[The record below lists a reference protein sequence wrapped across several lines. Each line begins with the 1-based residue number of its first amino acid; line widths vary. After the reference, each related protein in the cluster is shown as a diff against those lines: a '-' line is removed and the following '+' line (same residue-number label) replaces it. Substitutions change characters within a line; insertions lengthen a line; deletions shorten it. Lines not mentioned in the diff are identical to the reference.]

1 MINRVIQMKSKVYV
15 LLCAIVLCTIFSS
28 AAWLLSNEH
37 FDTIPTIE
45 GEDKSEYILHRT
57 QLLPREDITSFAVDD
72 GKIYIYYDKAALI
85 NVYGTDGSFR
95 YGIQIST
102 IPNGR
107 GDIAAL
113 DGKLYIESRRSIIF
127 IFQDEQLVD
136 SIEPV
141 NSYEKYI
148 SARAIFSSEK
158 KTADDVYNYQ
168 LSVSNNDI
176 IRQDTQE
183 TVIDLPQKSF
193 TAEHLL
199 IIGLFLLALSLFGYE
214 KLFHK

>member
-1 MINRVIQMKSKVYV
+1 MISKVIKVKSKAYI
-15 LLCAIVLCTIFSS
+15 LLCCIVLCAIFSS

-136 SIEPV
+136 SIEPD

-148 SARAIFSSEK
+148 SARTIFSSEK
-158 KTADDVYNYQ
+158 KTVDDIYNYQ

-176 IRQDTQE
+176 IRQDTLE

>member
-85 NVYGTDGSFR
+85 NVYETDGSFR

-136 SIEPV
+136 SIEPD

-158 KTADDVYNYQ
+158 KTADDIYNYQ

-176 IRQDTQE
+176 IRQDTLE

>member
-1 MINRVIQMKSKVYV
+1 MINKVIQMKSKVYV

-136 SIEPV
+136 SIEPD

-158 KTADDVYNYQ
+158 KTADDIYNYQ

-176 IRQDTQE
+176 IRQDTLE

-199 IIGLFLLALSLFGYE
+199 IIGLFLLALSLLGYE

>member
-1 MINRVIQMKSKVYV
+1 MKSKVYV

-57 QLLPREDITSFAVDD
+57 QLLPREDITSFIVDD

-136 SIEPV
+136 SIEPD

-158 KTADDVYNYQ
+158 KTADDIYNYQ

-176 IRQDTQE
+176 IRQDTLE

>member
-136 SIEPV
+136 SIEPD

-148 SARAIFSSEK
+148 SARANFSSEK
-158 KTADDVYNYQ
+158 KTADDIYNYQ

-176 IRQDTQE
+176 IRQDTLE

>member
-37 FDTIPTIE
+37 FNTIPAIE
-45 GEDKSEYILHRT
+45 GEDKSKYILHRT

-136 SIEPV
+136 SIEPD

-158 KTADDVYNYQ
+158 KTADDIYNYQ

-176 IRQDTQE
+176 IRQDTLE

>member
-1 MINRVIQMKSKVYV
+1 MKSKVYV

-158 KTADDVYNYQ
+158 KTADDIYNYQ

-176 IRQDTQE
+176 IRQDTLE

>member
-1 MINRVIQMKSKVYV
+1 MVIQMKSKVYV

-72 GKIYIYYDKAALI
+72 EKIYIYYDKAALI

-113 DGKLYIESRRSIIF
+113 DGKLYIESRRPIIF
-127 IFQDEQLVD
+127 VFQDDQMIE
-136 SIEPV
+136 SIDP
-141 NSYEKYI
+141 NSSYEKYI

-158 KTADDVYNYQ
+158 KTADDIYNYQ

-176 IRQDTQE
+176 IRQDTLE

>member
-136 SIEPV
+136 SIEPD

-158 KTADDVYNYQ
+158 KTADDIYNYQ

-176 IRQDTQE
+176 IRQDTLE

-193 TAEHLL
+193 TAKHLL

>member
-28 AAWLLSNEH
+28 AAWFLSNEH

-107 GDIAAL
+107 ADIAAL

-136 SIEPV
+136 SIEPY

-158 KTADDVYNYQ
+158 KTADDIYNYQ

-176 IRQDTQE
+176 IRQDTLE

-193 TAEHLL
+193 TAEQLL

>member
-1 MINRVIQMKSKVYV
+1 MLNKVIQMKSKVYV

-136 SIEPV
+136 SIEPD

-158 KTADDVYNYQ
+158 KTADDIYNYQ

-176 IRQDTQE
+176 IRQDTLE

>member
-1 MINRVIQMKSKVYV
+1 MINKVIQMKSKVYV

-37 FDTIPTIE
+37 FNTIPAIE

-85 NVYGTDGSFR
+85 NVYGTDGSFQ

-136 SIEPV
+136 SIEPD

-158 KTADDVYNYQ
+158 KTADDIYNYQ

-176 IRQDTQE
+176 IRQDTLE
-183 TVIDLPQKSF
+183 TVIDLPQKFF

>member
-37 FDTIPTIE
+37 FDTIPTVE

-57 QLLPREDITSFAVDD
+57 QLLPREDITSFTVDD
-72 GKIYIYYDKAALI
+72 RKIYIYYDKAALI
-85 NVYGTDGSFR
+85 NVYGTDGSFQ

-136 SIEPV
+136 SIEPD

-158 KTADDVYNYQ
+158 KTADDIYNYQ

-176 IRQDTQE
+176 IRQDTLE
-183 TVIDLPQKSF
+183 TVIDLPQKFF

>member
-1 MINRVIQMKSKVYV
+1 MKSKVYV

-141 NSYEKYI
+141 NNYEKYI
-148 SARAIFSSEK
+148 LARAIFSSEK
-158 KTADDVYNYQ
+158 KTADDIYNYQ

-176 IRQDTQE
+176 IRQDTLE

>member
-1 MINRVIQMKSKVYV
+1 MMNRVIQMKSKVYV

-127 IFQDEQLVD
+127 VFQDEQLVD
-136 SIEPV
+136 SIEPD

-158 KTADDVYNYQ
+158 KTADDIYNYQ

-176 IRQDTQE
+176 IRQDTLE

-199 IIGLFLLALSLFGYE
+199 IIGLFLLALSLLGYE

>member
-57 QLLPREDITSFAVDD
+57 QHLPREDITSFAVDD

-136 SIEPV
+136 SIEPD

-158 KTADDVYNYQ
+158 KTADDIYNYQ

-176 IRQDTQE
+176 IRQDTLE

-199 IIGLFLLALSLFGYE
+199 IIGLFLLALSLLGYE

>member
-1 MINRVIQMKSKVYV
+1 MKSKVYV

-136 SIEPV
+136 SIEPD

-158 KTADDVYNYQ
+158 KTADDIYNYQ

-176 IRQDTQE
+176 IRQDTLE

>member
-28 AAWLLSNEH
+28 AAWLLSDEH

-136 SIEPV
+136 SIEPD

-158 KTADDVYNYQ
+158 KTADDIYNYQ

-176 IRQDTQE
+176 IRQDTLE
-183 TVIDLPQKSF
+183 TVIDLPQKSSS
-193 TAEHLL
+193 AERLL
-199 IIGLFLLALSLFGYE
+199 LAGLFLLALSLLGYE

>member
-37 FDTIPTIE
+37 FDTIPTVE

-72 GKIYIYYDKAALI
+72 GKIYIYYDKSALI
-85 NVYGTDGSFR
+85 NVYGTDGSFQ

-136 SIEPV
+136 SIEPD

-158 KTADDVYNYQ
+158 KTADDIYNYQ

-176 IRQDTQE
+176 IRQDTLE
-183 TVIDLPQKSF
+183 TVIDLPPKIF

>member
-136 SIEPV
+136 SIEPD

-158 KTADDVYNYQ
+158 KTADDIYNYQ

-176 IRQDTQE
+176 IRQDTLE

>member
-1 MINRVIQMKSKVYV
+1 MINKVIQMKSKVYV

-37 FDTIPTIE
+37 FNTIPAIE

-136 SIEPV
+136 SIEPD

-158 KTADDVYNYQ
+158 KTADDIYNYQ

-176 IRQDTQE
+176 IRQDTLE

-199 IIGLFLLALSLFGYE
+199 IIGLFLLALSFLGYE

>member
-1 MINRVIQMKSKVYV
+1 MKSKVYV

-57 QLLPREDITSFAVDD
+57 QHLPREDITSFAVDD

-136 SIEPV
+136 SIEPD

-158 KTADDVYNYQ
+158 KTADDIYNYQ

-176 IRQDTQE
+176 IRQDTLE

-199 IIGLFLLALSLFGYE
+199 IIGLFLLALSLLGYE

>member
-1 MINRVIQMKSKVYV
+1 MKSKVYV

-95 YGIQIST
+95 YGIQISK

-136 SIEPV
+136 SIEPD

-158 KTADDVYNYQ
+158 KTADDIYNYQ

-176 IRQDTQE
+176 IRQDTLE

>member
-1 MINRVIQMKSKVYV
+1 MMNRVIQMKSKVYV

-57 QLLPREDITSFAVDD
+57 QLVPREDITSFAVDD

-136 SIEPV
+136 SIEPD

-148 SARAIFSSEK
+148 SARTIFSSEK
-158 KTADDVYNYQ
+158 KTVDDMCNYQ
-168 LSVSNNDI
+168 LFLSNNDI

-183 TVIDLPQKSF
+183 TVINLPQKSS
-193 TAEHLL
+193 TTERLL
-199 IIGLFLLALSLFGYE
+199 ITGLFLLALSLLGYE

>member
-1 MINRVIQMKSKVYV
+1 MKSKVYV

-136 SIEPV
+136 SIEPD

-148 SARAIFSSEK
+148 SARTIFSSEK
-158 KTADDVYNYQ
+158 KTVDDMCNYQ
-168 LSVSNNDI
+168 LFLSNNDI

-183 TVIDLPQKSF
+183 TVINLPQKSS
-193 TAEHLL
+193 TTERLL
-199 IIGLFLLALSLFGYE
+199 ITGLFLLALSLLGYE

>member
-1 MINRVIQMKSKVYV
+1 MINKVIQMKSKVYV

-57 QLLPREDITSFAVDD
+57 QLLPREDITSFTVDD
-72 GKIYIYYDKAALI
+72 GRIYIYYDKAALI

-136 SIEPV
+136 SIEPD

-158 KTADDVYNYQ
+158 KTADDIYNYQ
-168 LSVSNNDI
+168 LSVSSNDI
-176 IRQDTQE
+176 IRQDTLE

>member
-1 MINRVIQMKSKVYV
+1 MINRVIQMKSKIYV

-85 NVYGTDGSFR
+85 NVYETDGSFR

-136 SIEPV
+136 SIEPD

-158 KTADDVYNYQ
+158 KTADDIYNYQ

-176 IRQDTQE
+176 IRQDTLE

>member
-1 MINRVIQMKSKVYV
+1 MINKVIQMKSKVYV

-136 SIEPV
+136 SIEPD

-158 KTADDVYNYQ
+158 KTADDIYNYQ

-176 IRQDTQE
+176 IRQDTLE

>member
-1 MINRVIQMKSKVYV
+1 MIDRVIKVKSNVYI

-28 AAWLLSNEH
+28 AAWLLSNER
-37 FDTIPTIE
+37 FATIPTFE
-45 GEDKSEYILHRT
+45 SENKSDYILHKT
-57 QLLPREDITSFAVDD
+57 ELVPREDIASFTVDD
-72 GKIYIYYDKAALI
+72 GKIYVYYDKAALI
-85 NVYGTDGSFR
+85 NVYGTDGSFK

-113 DGKLYIESRRSIIF
+113 DGKLYIESRRPVIF
-127 IFQDEQLVD
+127 IFRDEQLVD
-136 SIEPV
+136 SMEPD

-148 SARAIFSSEK
+148 SAKTIFSSEK
-158 KTADDVYNYQ
+158 KTADDICNYQ
-168 LSVSNNDI
+168 LSVANNDI

-183 TVIDLPQKSF
+183 TVIDLPQKSS
-193 TAEHLL
+193 TAERL
-199 IIGLFLLALSLFGYE
+199 LLAGLILLSLSLLGYE

>member
-1 MINRVIQMKSKVYV
+1 MINKVIQMKSKVYV

-136 SIEPV
+136 SIEPD

-158 KTADDVYNYQ
+158 KTADDIYNYQ

-183 TVIDLPQKSF
+183 TVINLPQKSF

-214 KLFHK
+214 KFFHK

>member
-1 MINRVIQMKSKVYV
+1 MVIQVKSKGYI
-15 LLCAIVLCTIFSS
+15 LLCAIVLCAIFSS
-28 AAWLLSNEH
+28 SAWLLSNEQ

-45 GEDKSEYILHRT
+45 CDDKSEYILHGT
-57 QLLPREDITSFAVDD
+57 ELVPREDLTSFTVDD

-85 NVYGTDGSFR
+85 NVYGTDGSFK

-113 DGKLYIESRRSIIF
+113 DGKLYIESRRPVIF
-127 IFQDEQLVD
+127 IFRDEQLVD
-136 SIEPV
+136 SMEPD

-148 SARAIFSSEK
+148 SAKTIFSSEK
-158 KTADDVYNYQ
+158 KTADDICNYQ
-168 LSVSNNDI
+168 LSVANNDI

-183 TVIDLPQKSF
+183 TVIDLPQKSS
-193 TAEHLL
+193 TAERL
-199 IIGLFLLALSLFGYE
+199 LLAGLILLSLSLLGYE

>member
-1 MINRVIQMKSKVYV
+1 MKSKVYV

-102 IPNGR
+102 VPNGR

-136 SIEPV
+136 SIEPD

-158 KTADDVYNYQ
+158 KTADDIYNYQ

-176 IRQDTQE
+176 IRQDTQK
-183 TVIDLPQKSF
+183 TVIDFPKKSY

-199 IIGLFLLALSLFGYE
+199 IAGLILLSLSLFGYE
-214 KLFHK
+214 KLFPK